1 MVTRMGSRS
10 CGLHGRLQ
18 HVRAAD
24 PAVAAENCVLELGCG
39 SKPAP
44 HAHIGIDQDFAAVKA
59 AIVATAVSAGH
70 PPRPVC
76 LVADA
81 LRLPIAGGAVGGV
94 LARGL
99 LHHIQDL
106 RAILLEVRRVL
117 AAGGTFIVID
127 AIPMPASRYAEL
139 TRYLHSRGHPTEPR
153 NGVDPA
159 ELTALAA
166 VTGYAHTRWEET
178 GRWQHAGEAFT
189 SPAVTWTLRKPGSN
203 D

>member
-1 MVTRMGSRS
+1 MGLAELRVAWKAAAWV
-10 CGLHGRLQ
+10 G
-18 HVRAAD
+18 AD
-24 PAVAAENCVLELGCG
+24 PAMAAVNCVLELGCG
-39 SKPAP
+39 NKPAP
-44 HAHIGIDQDFAAVKA
+44 HARIGIDRDFAAVRA
-59 AIVATAVSAGH
+59 AVAARAVSTGD
-70 PPRPVC
+70 PPGPVC

-81 LRLPIAGGAVGGV
+81 LRLPIARGAVGGV

-106 RAILLEVRRVL
+106 RTVLLEVRRVL
-117 AAGGTFIVID
+117 AAGGTFTVID

-139 TRYLHSRGHPTEPR
+139 TRYLHSRGHPVEPR

-166 VTGYAHTRWEET
+166 DTGYAHTRWEET

-189 SPAVTWTLRKPGSN
+189 SPAVTWTLRTPGS